1 MRPDFCGRDRI
12 DFELSGR
19 RKIMKDATED
29 RFFSLNPQLFQVVS
43 IYDDADTRE
52 RAMRLCDYLVKLLWE
67 DAELKFSWWRTDF
80 FRDDGLSKMAAGNV
94 MTADFIILS
103 SRNHLMLSPELEAWF
118 ENRIDWREAN
128 EGILVDLVPAG
139 HAGRGQPYR
148 EGFLQRISQKLKI
161 DFLTVTVS
169 DGEISSEPLID
180 FSSYLSQRGMHSQF
194 GINE

>member
-118 ENRIDWREAN
+118 ENRIDWREAS

>member
-67 DAELKFSWWRTDF
+67 DAEIKFSWWRTDF

-118 ENRIDWREAN
+118 ENRIDWREAS